1 MAWVQGSESK
11 SDFATLIIRRLV
23 SMTLRPV
30 ALLALLAL
38 GLAVPQAASA
48 GERITFMTDW
58 KPEAEQGGFYEALAL
73 GLYAKRGLDVEI
85 RSGGTGANPQQ
96 LMAAG
101 AVDMAIGSN
110 SFFALNLVK
119 AGAPVV
125 AVMASYQ
132 KDPEVLILHPE
143 DPANGIADLKGRPI
157 MISDAS
163 IDTMWAWLK
172 AKYGFDDK
180 QIRKYSGN
188 PAPFIVD
195 KRAVQQGYVTSEPMV
210 IEREGGFKPKLFL
223 LADNGYLTYGAMVLA
238 KRDWVERRP
247 EIVRAFVE
255 ASIEGWKS
263 YLDGDPAPGDALIK
277 KGNPDMT
284 DDILAYA
291 RGKMKEHGIV
301 DSGDAKTLG
310 IGAMTD
316 ARWSE
321 FFKLVS
327 AEGLYPADLDYRKAY
342 TLQFLG
348 KGSGVAAS
356 PAAP

>member
-1 MAWVQGSESK
+1 
-11 SDFATLIIRRLV
+11 
-23 SMTLRPV
+23 MTLRRP
-30 ALLALLAL
+30 AF
-38 GLAVPQAASA
+38 AAMFLVLSLRTLSA
-48 GERITFMTDW
+48 AANERIVFMTDW

-73 GLYAKRGLDVEI
+73 GLYAQHGLDVEI
-85 RSGGTGANPQQ
+85 RSGGAGANPQQ

-110 SFFALNLVK
+110 SFFGLNLVK

-132 KDPEVLILHPE
+132 KDPEVLILHPD
-143 DPANGIADLKGRPI
+143 DPANSIADLKGRPI

-172 AKYGFDDK
+172 AKYGFDDR
-180 QIRKYSGN
+180 QIRKYTGN

-195 KRAVQQGYVTSEPMV
+195 KRAVQQGYVTSEPLV

-223 LADNGYLTYGAMVLA
+223 LADNGYLTYGSLVLA
-238 KRDWVERRP
+238 KQDWVEKKP
-247 EIVRAFVE
+247 NVVRAFVE
-255 ASIEGWKS
+255 ASIEGWRR
-263 YLDGDPAPGDALIK
+263 YLDGDPTPADKLIK

-291 RGKMKEHGIV
+291 RAKMKEHGIV
-301 DSGDAKTLG
+301 DSGDTKTLG

-316 ARWSE
+316 QRWSD
-321 FFKLVS
+321 FFKLVVS
-327 AEGLYPADLDYRKAY
+327 EGLYPANLDYRKAY
-342 TLQFLG
+342 TLQFVG
-348 KGSGVAAS
+348 K
-356 PAAP
+356 P

>member
-1 MAWVQGSESK
+1 MENVKIRFLPKFDFSSRRESQHEMK
-11 SDFATLIIRRLV
+11 RRSIR
-23 SMTLRPV
+23 
-30 ALLALLAL
+30 LALLFVAL
-38 GLAVPQAASA
+38 AGAQPTKAAD
-48 GERITFMTDW
+48 RIVFMTDW

-73 GLYAKRGLDVEI
+73 GLYAKHGLDVQI
-85 RSGGTGANPQQ
+85 RSGGSGANPQQ

-110 SFFALNLVK
+110 SFFGLNLVK

-132 KDPEVLILHPE
+132 KDPEVLILHPD
-143 DPANGIADLKGRPI
+143 DPANSVADLKGRPI

-188 PAPFIVD
+188 PAPFLVD
-195 KRAVQQGYVTSEPMV
+195 KRAVQQGYVTSEPFV

-223 LADNGYLTYGAMVLA
+223 LADSGYLTYGSLVLA
-238 KRDWVERRP
+238 KRDWVDKKP

-255 ASIEGWKS
+255 ASIEGWRR
-263 YLDGDPAPGDALIK
+263 YLDGDAAPADALIK

-284 DDILAYA
+284 DEILAYA
-291 RGKMKEHGIV
+291 RDKMKAYGIV
-301 DSGDAKTLG
+301 DSGDTKTLG

-316 ARWSE
+316 KRWSD
-321 FFKLVS
+321 FFNLVS
-327 AEGLYPADLDYRKAY
+327 SEGLYPADLDYRKAY
-342 TLQFLG
+342 TLQFVG
-348 KGSGVAAS
+348 KR
-356 PAAP
+356 